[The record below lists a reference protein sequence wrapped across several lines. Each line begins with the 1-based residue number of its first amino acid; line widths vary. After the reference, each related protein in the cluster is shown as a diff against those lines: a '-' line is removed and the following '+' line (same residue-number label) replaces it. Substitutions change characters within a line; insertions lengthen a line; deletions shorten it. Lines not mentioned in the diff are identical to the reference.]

1 MKQTFSIDLRK
12 RVVDFVEQGN
22 SRRSAAGHFSVSV
35 SFVID
40 LLRHLKENG
49 SLEPLPC
56 GGTKEGK
63 LAPHHDT
70 ILRRVGDVRK
80 ARTAWVKRQRFMKKC
95 IHQLVFIDETSVN
108 IKMTRLYGRA
118 PTCERLNASTPFGH
132 WKTETFIAGLRCYGL
147 GCSVGY

>member
-1 MKQTFSIDLRK
+1 MTQPFSIDLRK

-22 SRRSAAGHFSVSV
+22 SRRSAAGHFAVSV

-70 ILRRVGDVRK
+70 ILRRVKEKPDITLAELASEIESRGTKVHPSSIS
-80 ARTAWVKRQRFMKKC
+80 RF
-95 IHQLVFIDETSVN
+95 L
-108 IKMTRLYGRA
+108 
-118 PTCERLNASTPFGH
+118 
-132 WKTETFIAGLRCYGL
+132 
-147 GCSVGY
+147 CSKNS